1 MDELLGRNNDSNIP
15 NPTAKRGL
23 DKLPSA
29 TAQEVEESAQLLAWV
44 SLVCKRLSSP
54 QIIAILNDVIADEVL
69 TQKSKVFWAKILT
82 GWLKTNSEL
91 EGWNELSSSEKVSAI
106 RAKNDRKRADPDSK
120 QGAA

>member
-1 MDELLGRNNDSNIP
+1 M
-15 NPTAKRGL
+15 